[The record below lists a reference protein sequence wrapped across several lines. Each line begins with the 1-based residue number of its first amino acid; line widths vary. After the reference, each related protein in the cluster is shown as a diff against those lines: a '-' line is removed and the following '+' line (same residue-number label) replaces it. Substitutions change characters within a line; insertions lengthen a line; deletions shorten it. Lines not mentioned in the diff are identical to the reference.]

1 MYTNACKVS
10 HSCHCQHI
18 TTASSHS
25 RLYRPK
31 SDFIANVTVKQ
42 VKFSDGKQDNGETNA
57 LEKLEKMITEKFVAE
72 QESLKDS
79 ITSLEKKLRRKQNE
93 NQNLIDNI
101 EKLTKA
107 ELDRVSEI
115 YDLKEALQLRDKE
128 CLKLSDEL
136 AVKTKEQI
144 ENVKVKD
151 LECELEDLRK
161 ILKLTTDELW
171 LLKEKMK
178 VESTKTRRK
187 HDIENNNVD
196 EKQMVAQMTEI
207 KKLHC
212 VVETQKEEIEGLTE
226 LVTKGDSIIQ
236 QKDTEI
242 QNLRRALASDQ
253 EKMTIRE
260 GEYSSLRCMMD
271 EENETVHQIQEEMSR
286 LLKII
291 ASDQEEMVAKDRE
304 IDQLKMKNDTISRD
318 LTTMEE
324 QLKQKTEEQGQQEA
338 MVTMMESYKEKIKES
353 MAIIGQKSEEIEK
366 LQSSSAASTDPTLLN
381 EKNNEIALLK
391 EQVEAKE
398 KQITETTAKSKHHET
413 AITEINSQVLG
424 FEAELRAKE
433 DMIRCLQV
441 IYRIY

>member
-18 TTASSHS
+18 TASSDS

-42 VKFSDGKQDNGETNA
+42 VKFSEGKQDNGETNA

-115 YDLKEALQLRDKE
+115 YDLKEALQIRDKE

-196 EKQMVAQMTEI
+196 EKQMVAQVTEI

-226 LVTKGDSIIQ
+226 LVTKGDTIIQ

-242 QNLRRALASDQ
+242 QNLRRALATDQ
-253 EKMTIRE
+253 EQMTIRE

-271 EENETVHQIQEEMSR
+271 EEHETVHQIQEEMSR

-304 IDQLKMKNDTISRD
+304 IDQLKVKNDTISKD
-318 LTTMEE
+318 LTTMED

-353 MAIIGQKSEEIEK
+353 MDIIGQKSEEIEK
-366 LQSSSAASTDPTLLN
+366 LQRTSAASTDPTLLN
-381 EKNNEIALLK
+381 ERNNEIAQLK

-398 KQITETTAKSKHHET
+398 KQIAETAAKSKHHET

-441 IYRIY
+441 IYWIF